1 MDLMGGVG
9 GAMFDY
15 FKILLYQGF
24 VCIKKYV
31 DEICDLVGIMSKGS
45 DLACFD
51 KFDMKAFRARFN
63 RDKTDKEIRAF
74 IDILIK
80 NSMCA
85 KRTVWYDDFQKMT
98 NKIEP

>member
-31 DEICDLVGIMSKGS
+31 DEICDLVGITSKGS

-51 KFDMKAFRARFN
+51 KFDMKNSHGEMMFL
-63 RDKTDKEIRAF
+63 KIRIMVF
-74 IDILIK
+74 KKVQQSKGMSI
-80 NSMCA
+80 
-85 KRTVWYDDFQKMT
+85 Q
-98 NKIEP
+98 